1 MTVPPPWS
9 YFESPAAYSKKI
21 GCVSTIIVGPNR
33 SCTFGRPK
41 AQLPQMRLLSAN
53 FVHIFGAN
61 VYHFGSQPKVGGGV
75 EMTTLQAIVL
85 GMAIAL
91 APSMV
96 AMAWIWWKESKDRPS
111 NVVRDSRQPIYD
123 LEDAP
128 T

>member
-9 YFESPAAYSKKI
+9 YFESPAAYSKKT
-21 GCVSTIIVGPNR
+21 GCVTI
-33 SCTFGRPK
+33 SCWSEPFVHIRPPEGT
-41 AQLPQMRLLSAN
+41 ASSMRLLSAN
-53 FVHIFGAN
+53 FVHILGAN
-61 VYHFGSQPKVGGGV
+61 VYHFGSQPKVWGGV

>member
-1 MTVPPPWS
+1 MNRLPLTPRRL
-9 YFESPAAYSKKI
+9 AASA
-21 GCVSTIIVGPNR
+21 TIIVGPNR

-41 AQLPQMRLLSAN
+41 EQLPQMRQLSTN

-61 VYHFGSQPKVGGGV
+61 VYHFGSQPKVWGGV

-111 NVVRDSRQPIYD
+111 NVVGDSRQPIYD